1 MACTARRDA
10 RRVAVDSLRRRTRLA
25 RPVRPACRVDGQARG
40 CASRPVRPRRPVAR
54 CGARCGP
61 CRAQRCPSPSTER
74 HGSAFAPRE
83 PSLRCVATAN
93 DACRAATDPRR
104 RAAPLRRTEIAAVS
118 PRFGHVS
125 PMFGAKV
132 LWISPNSPFLGEF
145 RMFFEDDRTYS
156 DYMKLAEFGNMKHFA
171 RTFANLSDASN

>member
-10 RRVAVDSLRRRTRLA
+10 QRVAVDSPRRRTRLA
-25 RPVRPACRVDGQARG
+25 RPARPACRVDGQARG

-54 CGARCGP
+54 CGARAGLYRSR
-61 CRAQRCPSPSTER
+61 RARSPSTER
-74 HGSAFAPRE
+74 RGSTVALRE

-104 RAAPLRRTEIAAVS
+104 RAAPPCRTEIAAVS

-132 LWISPNSPFLGEF
+132 PSISPNSPNLGEF

-156 DYMKLAEFGNMKHFA
+156 DYMKLAGLGNMKHFTLVISESS
-171 RTFANLSDASN
+171 RK